1 MTSVALAEE
10 LLLLAYDDETGRC
23 GVPVIALDLG
33 MAAAILVDLVLHG
46 RIEVSDRLVVPIDAS
61 PTGHDINDEVLGRIG
76 AERPEPAAF
85 WLQRL
90 RHNLRQHV
98 LDRLVAHGVLRD
110 QDVTAWDVLRVHR
123 YPMIDS
129 SLEEAAR
136 RRLSA
141 ALAGESATDEWTAA
155 LAALVAAVRME
166 PTLGLSADALHKAH
180 QQLEEIAA
188 AAGFASGATL
198 EQSTVRPS
206 VAFLIAE
213 LYHAVRAALGPV
225 RPASAG

>member
-90 RHNLRQHV
+90 RHNLRHLAFV
-98 LDRLVAHGVLRD
+98 G
-110 QDVTAWDVLRVHR
+110 RVSFH
-123 YPMIDS
+123 
-129 SLEEAAR
+129 SLNGGTRGRRPLKAR
-136 RRLSA
+136 S
-141 ALAGESATDEWTAA
+141 GESAG
-155 LAALVAAVRME
+155 
-166 PTLGLSADALHKAH
+166 PTTS
-180 QQLEEIAA
+180 
-188 AAGFASGATL
+188 S
-198 EQSTVRPS
+198 
-206 VAFLIAE
+206 
-213 LYHAVRAALGPV
+213 
-225 RPASAG
+225 